1 MSKYAFLV
9 AGEEVEYFEVN
20 KRLRLRQYGSWLVA
34 EKIAQEKLARQQTSS
49 TLAAIHLA
57 KRIAAD
63 KDIAVEE
70 AFGLL
75 QQQDD
80 AGAALL
86 LIDYMDD
93 AERLMEKSMSP
104 QEVDRALISTFIR
117 VRGEG
122 LMPSGEW
129 QPLSDWDDEDTAT
142 LSEPLME
149 RVKQFILEEQGVT
162 AEEAEAEP
170 VEVEAGKGKAKSSS

>member
-9 AGEEVEYFEVN
+9 AGEESAYFEVN
-20 KRLRLRQYGSWLVA
+20 NRLRLKQFGSWLVA

-63 KDIAVEE
+63 KGIEVEE

-80 AGAALL
+80 ASAALL
-86 LIDYMDD
+86 LIDYMEE
-93 AERLMEKSMSP
+93 AERLMEKSLSP
-104 QEVDRALISTFIR
+104 QEVDRAMISTFVR

-122 LMPSGEW
+122 LIGGEW
-129 QPLSDWDDEDTAT
+129 QPLSDWSDEDTAS
-142 LSEPLME
+142 LSEPLMD
-149 RVKQFILEEQGVT
+149 RIKDFILAEQGITTEDVD
-162 AEEAEAEP
+162 AEA
-170 VEVEAGKGKAKSSS
+170 VEVEEPAGKGKAK